1 MVDTNAL
8 MIGSSRISS
17 ISKSSKTKKLGVLYE
32 LYCST
37 NQVFLFSRA
46 QATIYGMSVSEHGWQ
61 WMVCEGFQF
70 ILKHQAEA
78 LLDLG
83 VCSYFKVCTRLSG
96 LGQPANFNSHS
107 IFQYEP
113 TI

>member
-1 MVDTNAL
+1 MNFIVQQ
-8 MIGSSRISS
+8 I
-17 ISKSSKTKKLGVLYE
+17 K
-32 LYCST
+32 CSCSCQA
-37 NQVFLFSRA
+37 QV
-46 QATIYGMSVSEHGWQ
+46 TVYGMSFSEQGRE

-83 VCSYFKVCTRLSG
+83 VCSFFKVCTHLSG
-96 LGQPANFNSHS
+96 LGQPANCNSHS

-113 TI
+113 TIENIVHL